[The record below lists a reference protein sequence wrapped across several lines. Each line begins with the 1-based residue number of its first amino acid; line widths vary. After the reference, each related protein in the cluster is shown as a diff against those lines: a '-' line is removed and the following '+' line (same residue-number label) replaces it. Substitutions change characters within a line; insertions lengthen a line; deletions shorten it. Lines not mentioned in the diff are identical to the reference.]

1 MTDAAPVETEAL
13 KRSKIG
19 WVLLAGLGVSYVI
32 GGDFSAWNF
41 GLERAG
47 WGGMMLAVGIT
58 AVVWLALM
66 ATLAELSSILPTA
79 GGGFAFAEAAF
90 GPVAGRLTGFAILV
104 EYGAASAV
112 VAIFFE
118 AYWRGLFGFGGWPI
132 VVAAFAVPVAIHL
145 RGAKEAIVSVFILTT
160 VAIAGILLFGVA
172 MAPSFDVAN
181 LIEAAPG
188 QAGHPLLPAGL
199 TGVWLALPFATAFFL
214 AVEGIA
220 MAAEEVEAPQKTLPK
235 AMIAAVVVLGLLGV
249 ILLLSGPGGVGVQ
262 ALSGANDP
270 LPAALRLAGRGDG
283 VLPILVSLAALVG
296 LGACLFSA
304 IYAFS
309 RQAFA
314 LSRAGY
320 LPERLSAVGTRG
332 TPVLAILVPSALAL
346 AVALIGGAAAA
357 EGVFVAMVLA
367 AMVSYVAM
375 TLSHIRLRSARSET
389 LRPYKTPGGVGTA
402 GFACLMSMV
411 LLVAC
416 CATGVGWSLG
426 TMLLLCVLVVVFR
439 GRGGPGASF

>member
-1 MTDAAPVETEAL
+1 MTDAAPDETEAL
-13 KRSKIG
+13 KRNKIG

-90 GPVAGRLTGFAILV
+90 GPAAGRLTGFAILL

-112 VAIFFE
+112 VSIFFE
-118 AYWRGLFGFGGWPI
+118 AYWRSLFGFGGWPV

-145 RGAKEAIVSVFILTT
+145 RGAKEAIVSVFILTA
-160 VAIAGILLFGVA
+160 VAIAGILLFGLV

-181 LIEAAPG
+181 LFETTAVS
-188 QAGHPLLPAGL
+188 AGGSALLPSGL
-199 TGVWLALPFATAFFL
+199 KGVWLALPFATAFFL

-220 MAAEEVEAPQKTLPK
+220 MAAEEVDEPRRTLPK
-235 AMIAAVVVLGLLGV
+235 AMIAAVLVLALLAAV
-249 ILLLSGPGGVGVQ
+249 LLLAGPGGVGVA
-262 ALSGANDP
+262 ALGGANDP
-270 LPAALRLAGRGDG
+270 LPMALKMAGRGEG
-283 VLPILVSLAALVG
+283 VLPVLVSLAALIG
-296 LGACLFSA
+296 LGACMFSA

-320 LPERLSAVGTRG
+320 MPAAMSRVGPRG
-332 TPVLAILVPSALAL
+332 TPVLAIVVPSAVALVVAL
-346 AVALIGGAAAA
+346 AGGSAAA

-367 AMVSYVAM
+367 AMVSYLVM
-375 TLSHIRLRSARSET
+375 TLSHVRLRRT
-389 LRPYKTPGGVGTA
+389 LAEVARPYRTPGGTPTA
-402 GFACLMSMV
+402 VFACLMSLI

-416 CATGVGWSLG
+416 CAAGLVWSACTLVTLG
-426 TMLLLCVLVVVFR
+426 LMVVMFR
-439 GRGGPGASF
+439 GRPGS